1 MAGRSRAEDHHRGA
15 ARDRPPPRRTERS
28 HWRLAWRQ
36 IRRNRLAV
44 FGAVIIAG
52 ALLTAL
58 LSPVL
63 APSDPTKQ
71 QMSVRLAAPS
81 LDHPLGTD
89 AFGRDVLSRLMYGS
103 RTSLFVGSA
112 TVLAALLIGVPL
124 GLVSGFIGGRTDN
137 LTMRLMD
144 AFLSFPAIMLALA
157 LMGILGPAIQN
168 VILALAVVYTPTFA
182 RLARASTLSVKEEV
196 YIKAARSAGVR
207 TPEILFVQI
216 LPNIVAPLV
225 VQATFAFSSA
235 IVAAATLSFLG
246 LGVQPPTP
254 DWGFDLSDGRRFVRH
269 APWLTLVPI
278 VAISVTVLAIN
289 FLGDGLRDALDP
301 RYRSESK

>member
-1 MAGRSRAEDHHRGA
+1 MPAAESGISRR
-15 ARDRPPPRRTERS
+15 RDGPDRS

-36 IRRNRLAV
+36 LRRNRLAV

-63 APSDPTKQ
+63 APADPTRQ
-71 QMSVRLAAPS
+71 NMSVRLAAPN

-112 TVLAALLIGVPL
+112 TVVAALLLGVPL
-124 GLVSGFIGGRTDN
+124 GLVSGFIGGHTDN
-137 LTMRLMD
+137 VNMRVMD

-196 YIKAARSAGVR
+196 YVKAARSAGVR
-207 TPEILFVQI
+207 TPEILFVHI

-278 VAISVTVLAIN
+278 AAISVTVLAIN